1 MLKPCMVADGGRGM
15 RDVRSVVVVDRLVAE
30 MMASRSLAAGVDDV
44 SSHRLAVSRDH
55 HATEVFHCKM
65 RRDVIH
71 IYMLI

>member
-1 MLKPCMVADGGRGM
+1 M

-44 SSHRLAVSRDH
+44 SSYSLAVCRDH
-55 HATEVFHCKM
+55 HATGGFHCKT

-71 IYMLI
+71 IHMLI